1 MLDTRKKIIEI
12 IDQIDDEKLLL
23 QILMLINKIYTLN
36 ISGKWDAD

>member
-36 ISGKWDAD
+36 ISGKWDTD